1 MHHAI
6 YDGSGRRPACHFGII
21 DRAAS
26 SANQRGAV
34 MGPEPFRDTILVLDE
49 FLDRT
54 RRSHRSGVCWSINP
68 LASGQAVP

>member
-1 MHHAI
+1 
-6 YDGSGRRPACHFGII
+6 
-21 DRAAS
+21 
-26 SANQRGAV
+26 

-49 FLDRT
+49 LLDRT